1 MSGLKM
7 AKADKEEFEIT
18 MGFVRVMA
26 AIFEGRSFFS
36 TEEDWRNWPDDDE
49 DKKMILEIEKEVI
62 DEDGTCWDGKPDNRL
77 VLYEFIKRKWQ
88 AANFHGSF
96 GRIILDAKVLIDN
109 ACDPDLD
116 YLEFKPE
123 ILAAMKEYEEKEE
136 MMETARKQ
144 LMNEIWHKDTDYPG
158 NKHPYPVINPDT
170 QEMAFAYYDQ
180 RFGLWEFDRDYNPGR
195 NMLWLDIE
203 KILPNLQEG
212 GAQ

>member
-7 AKADKEEFEIT
+7 AKADPEEFERV
-18 MGFVRVMA
+18 MSFVRVMEA
-26 AIFEGRSFFS
+26 LFESRSFFS
-36 TEEDWRNWPDDDE
+36 NEEDWREWEDDDE
-49 DKKMILEIEKEVI
+49 DKKMLLAIEKEVKE
-62 DEDGTCWDGKPDNRL
+62 EDGTDWNGDADNRL
-77 VLYEFIKRKWQ
+77 ILYEFIKRKWRQ
-88 AANFHGSF
+88 ANFSGSF
-96 GRIILDAKVLIDN
+96 GRIIIDAEVLIDN

-123 ILAAMKEYEEKEE
+123 IKAAMEEYEKKEE
-136 MMETARKQ
+136 LMEAARKQ
-144 LMNEIWHKDTDYPG
+144 LMNELWHKGTDNPG

-180 RFGLWEFDRDYNPGR
+180 RFGMWEFDRDYNPGR

>member
-18 MGFVRVMA
+18 MGFVRVMEA
-26 AIFEGRSFFS
+26 LFECRSFFS
-36 TEEDWRNWPDDDE
+36 NEEDWRDWPDDDE
-49 DKKMILEIEKEVI
+49 DKKKLLEIEKEVI
-62 DEDGTCWDGKPDNRL
+62 DEDGTCRDGKPDNRL
-77 VLYEFIKRKWQ
+77 VLYEFIKRKWR

-96 GRIILDAKVLIDN
+96 GRIIMDAKVMIDN

-203 KILPNLQEG
+203 KILPILQEG